1 MGKVFGSSGKTSNP
15 LGAIGIV
22 VGLIGAAFS
31 ILLWLHYYQPATTIL
46 GSYSAQIHDGVLGE
60 QMSTLAAV
68 LGLMAVIAGI
78 GGGLGGRG
86 SSTTVASLLLGI
98 VALSY
103 PVLTWLNV
111 VRGFVPNP
119 V

>member
-15 LGAIGIV
+15 LGAIGVIV
-22 VGLIGAAFS
+22 GVIGAAFS
-31 ILLWLHYYQPATTIL
+31 IVLWLHYYQPETTIL

>member
-15 LGAIGIV
+15 LGSIGVI
-22 VGLIGAAFS
+22 VGLLGAAFS
-31 ILLWLHYYQPATTIL
+31 VALWIHYYQPETTIL
-46 GSYSAQIHDGVLGE
+46 GTYSAQIHGGVLGD

-68 LGLMAVIAGI
+68 LGVMAVIAGI

-86 SSTTVASLLLGI
+86 NGTTVASLLLGI

>member
-15 LGAIGIV
+15 LGSIGVI
-22 VGLIGAAFS
+22 VGLLGAAFS
-31 ILLWLHYYQPATTIL
+31 LALWIHYYQPETTIL
-46 GSYSAQIHDGVLGE
+46 GTYSAQIHGGVLGD

-68 LGLMAVIAGI
+68 LGVMAVIAGI

-86 SSTTVASLLLGI
+86 NGTTVASLLLGI

>member
-1 MGKVFGSSGKTSNP
+1 
-15 LGAIGIV
+15 

-31 ILLWLHYYQPATTIL
+31 VALWFHYYQPATTIL

-78 GGGLGGRG
+78 GGGLGVEAARRPWRR
-86 SSTTVASLLLGI
+86 SSWDRRV
-98 VALSY
+98 
-103 PVLTWLNV
+103 VLPGAHLAQ
-111 VRGFVPNP
+111 RRAGFVPNP